1 MSILKMNRKW
11 MTADPIEYKVLKE
24 KGISNRKNM
33 TEAESVFWS
42 SVKGSA
48 LGQRCVR
55 QHIIGIYIVDFLFR
69 KSRVIVEI
77 DGGYH
82 FTKEQQEEDA
92 TRQDWFEN
100 QGYKIVRFTNE
111 QVLFDTDNI
120 INELKKQL
128 YE

>member
-1 MSILKMNRKW
+1 M
-11 MTADPIEYKVLKE
+11 
-24 KGISNRKNM
+24 
-33 TEAESVFWS
+33 
-42 SVKGSA
+42 
-48 LGQRCVR
+48 
-55 QHIIGIYIVDFLFR
+55 
-69 KSRVIVEI
+69 VET

-82 FTKEQQEEDA
+82 FAEEQQEDDA
-92 TRQDWFEN
+92 TRQDWLEN